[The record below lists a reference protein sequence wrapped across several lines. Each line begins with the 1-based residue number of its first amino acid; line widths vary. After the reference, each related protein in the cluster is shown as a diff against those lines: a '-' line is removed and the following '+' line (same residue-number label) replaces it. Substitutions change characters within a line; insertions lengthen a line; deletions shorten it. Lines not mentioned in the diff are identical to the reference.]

1 MLFLSGARAHAFTTL
16 PIQAVHLDEEF
27 PYISQWPELGVC
39 TKNGKRANTFLLNIP
54 ELLTVVRDWDQFVRS
69 NCQPDYPWYAP
80 IDQQWGR
87 QGLSHQTPGANRN
100 HSLNRRMHLLYQAA
114 SLPYQSPHKFRHG
127 YATYGLGHCRNMLE
141 YKSLSINLMHAS
153 TAITDRYS
161 HVEEQ
166 NRAVILASLVNNP
179 VNQPDDELRTY
190 LESLSKADLKRS
202 MVYAIDLLSR

>member
-1 MLFLSGARAHAFTTL
+1 
-16 PIQAVHLDEEF
+16 
-27 PYISQWPELGVC
+27 
-39 TKNGKRANTFLLNIP
+39 
-54 ELLTVVRDWDQFVRS
+54 
-69 NCQPDYPWYAP
+69 
-80 IDQQWGR
+80 
-87 QGLSHQTPGANRN
+87 
-100 HSLNRRMHLLYQAA
+100 MHLLYQAA